1 MSAAVPLTVED
12 RFAIKD
18 LLVRF
23 AWALDTADA
32 DALVGCF
39 TPDGVM
45 IEEVFEGDP
54 GVWEGAAGLRR
65 LVAYYAAIPSF
76 AGRQHYAA
84 NTLVEGGDGQARA
97 KSFALV
103 TESLSE
109 APHNVRFCGYY
120 DDELVFQ
127 GGQWLFAR
135 RVLRVWDGEVLKR
148 FPGYES
154 ATSRRR
160 PPAMSLVPDTGPKHP
175 PRSGH
180 KD

>member
-1 MSAAVPLTVED
+1 MSAAIPLTVED

-32 DALVGCF
+32 DALAGCF
-39 TPDGVM
+39 TPEGVM

-54 GVWEGAAGLRR
+54 GVWEGESGLRR
-65 LVAYYAAIPSF
+65 MVGYYAAIPGF
-76 AGRQHYAA
+76 PGRQHYAA
-84 NTLVEGGDGQARA
+84 STLVEGGDGRAQA

-103 TESLSE
+103 TECLRE

-120 DDELVFQ
+120 DDQLVRME
-127 GGQWLFAR
+127 GQWLFAR
-135 RVLRVWDGEVLKR
+135 RVLRLWDGEVLKR

-154 ATSRRR
+154 TATRRR
-160 PPAMSLVPDTGPKHP
+160 QPEMTLVPKTPT
-175 PRSGH
+175 RSSQT
-180 KD
+180 D